1 MVKYLENLS
10 PSSSLNA
17 MEKEILLLI
26 KEGNTMK
33 YISEK
38 LSISTKVIEY
48 RLRKIRLIYSA
59 KNNTELI
66 GKSTQDFV

>member
-33 YISEK
+33 DISEK
-38 LSISTKVIEY
+38 LNITTKVIEY
-48 RLRKIRLIYSA
+48 RLRKIRLI
-59 KNNTELI
+59 
-66 GKSTQDFV
+66 